1 MSNKRGGLLFG
12 VIMGTLLGVL
22 FAPKKGKELRKEF
35 QNEVSKGGFGTET
48 LKKNF
53 KEMGSDMAD
62 TAQEVYAMP
71 EVQEQVN
78 KGKKHVDTLMKKAEF
93 HVNKAEQ
100 KVKDLGEKYL
110 DLDEEKMHEASEKFH
125 SVSKKVGG
133 QLKAFGQKFM
143 GDIGFTKKPISK
155 STKSSTAASKVSP
168 KKRSRKVKIHKKP

>member
-78 KGKKHVDTLMKKAEF
+78 KGKKHVDTLMKK
-93 HVNKAEQ
+93 
-100 KVKDLGEKYL
+100 
-110 DLDEEKMHEASEKFH
+110 
-125 SVSKKVGG
+125 VGG